1 MTQAKLPLALIPV
14 AVGPL
19 VLAVAVGFVLDPLA
33 DVAVPSD
40 ALPHTV
46 SMLDPIDPLTI
57 VRVPGHPRVEALP
70 ADRAL
75 VVLAQVLVP
84 IAEAFVAFAVALVIE
99 PLTFI
104 DSSDFIDADALAVAI
119 SIDELA
125 AIKRLLVTLDS
136 KVLFL
141 LKLFKVEEI
150 RDHLVDHKLHLLL
163 HRQMLVRVASF
174 PLLFGESLRFRLGLR
189 RIRLH
194 VIGAHLFKVFF
205 IEHFSIG
212 LVDVC

>member
-19 VLAVAVGFVLDPLA
+19 VLTVAVGFVLDPLA

-46 SMLDPIDPLTI
+46 SMLDPVDPLTI

-75 VVLAQVLVP
+75 VVLPQVLVP
-84 IAEAFVAFAVALVIE
+84 ITKAFVAFPMALVVQ
-99 PLTFI
+99 PFAFI
-104 DSSDFIDADALAVAI
+104 DPSDFIDADALAVAI
-119 SIDELA
+119 SIDKLA
-125 AIKRLLVTLDS
+125 AIQRLLVTLDG

-141 LKLFKVEEI
+141 FQLLKVEQI

-163 HRQMLVRVASF
+163 HRQMLVRVTSF
-174 PLLFGESLRFRLGLR
+174 PLLIGDDLSFRRGLR
-189 RIRLH
+189 RSLLH
-194 VIGAHLFKVFF
+194 VMGAHLFKVFF
-205 IEHFSIG
+205 IEHFNVG